1 MAMHTA
7 SSTKGQGRGMTDS
20 VEDWRSGTGI
30 EDHGGVKGHIEQ
42 KPKGKKKGTRKRK
55 GRRKE
60 NRIV

>member
-1 MAMHTA
+1 
-7 SSTKGQGRGMTDS
+7 MTGS

-30 EDHGGVKGHIEQ
+30 EAHSGVEDHIEQ
-42 KPKGKKKGTRKRK
+42 KPKGKKKGTRQRK